1 MQIAGFFLFCNS
13 PFHTSIMMLPI
24 PYQGLKNKVRTC
36 SYFAAVLLTLSGC
49 ATGSKTTSAD
59 ARRGVVA
66 DKAMVVSAHP
76 DASKIGLEILRKGG
90 NAYDAAIA
98 TQFAL
103 AVCYPVAGN
112 IGGGGFLVYRH
123 HTGETGALDFR
134 EKAPA
139 AATRDMYLDSLG
151 NVVPNLS
158 LLGHLAAGVP
168 GSVDG
173 MVKIHEKLGTL
184 PFAELVQ
191 PAIDLARRGVVLTE
205 REARMLNNAKEEM
218 VDYNKHLPYL
228 VRQQSWR
235 PGDTL
240 YHLDLARTLERIRD
254 QGRDGFYKGETADL
268 IVKEMQRGGGLI
280 SHQDLKDYNAVW
292 RTPITGQYKNFKLT
306 SMSPPSSG
314 GIALLQLLTM
324 VEPYDLKKLG
334 WQQPQSIQYMV
345 EAERRVYADRATYL
359 GDPDFY
365 KVPTSGLLDR
375 TYLKERMQ
383 DVSLE
388 QATPSSAVKA
398 GELPVYESDQTT
410 HFSIVDQFGNAAS
423 ITTTINGGYGSMV
436 VVEGAGFLLNN
447 EMDDFSAK
455 PGVPNMFGLIGGEAN
470 AVQPGKRML
479 SAMTP
484 TIVEKDGKLYMVV
497 GTPGGSTIIT
507 SVFQTILNVVE
518 HGMTMQEAVA
528 APRFHHQWLPEE
540 IQHEPDAISP
550 EVRAILESKGYKL
563 KQRSRYGAVEGIL
576 VLPNGKL
583 EGGADPRGDDMA
595 VGF

>member
-1 MQIAGFFLFCNS
+1 
-13 PFHTSIMMLPI
+13 MLPI
-24 PYQGLKNKVRTC
+24 PDHRIKSRRYTFTC
-36 SYFAAVLLTLSGC
+36 FAAVLLTLSSC
-49 ATGSKTTSAD
+49 ATGSKTQTQA

-76 DASKIGLEILRKGG
+76 DASNIGLEILRKGG

-112 IGGGGFLVYRH
+112 IGGGGFLVYRQ

-134 EKAPA
+134 EKAPSA
-139 AATRDMYLDSLG
+139 ASRDMYLDSLG
-151 NVVPNLS
+151 NVIPDLS

-173 MVKIHEKLGTL
+173 MVKIHEKLGSL

-205 REARMLNNAKEEM
+205 RETRMLNNAKAQM
-218 VDYNKHLPYL
+218 LAHNKHTPYL
-228 VRQQSWR
+228 VNRQADWQ
-235 PGDTL
+235 PGDKL

-254 QGRDGFYKGETADL
+254 KGRDGFYTGETADQ

-280 SHQDLKDYNAVW
+280 SHKDLLAYNAVW
-292 RTPITGQYKNFKLT
+292 REPIKGQYKDLRII

-324 VEPYDLKKLG
+324 VEPYDLKAYG
-334 WQQPQSIQYMV
+334 WQQAPTIQLMT
-345 EAERRVYADRATYL
+345 EAKRRVYADRATYL

-365 KVPTSGLLDR
+365 KVPVSGLLDQN
-375 TYLKERMQ
+375 YLKTRMSN
-383 DVSLE
+383 VSLD
-388 QATPSSAVKA
+388 QATASSEIKA
-398 GELPVYESDQTT
+398 GEVPIYESDQTT

-455 PGVPNMFGLIGGEAN
+455 PGIPNMFGLIGGEAN
-470 AVQPGKRML
+470 AVQPSKRML

-484 TIVEKDGKLYMVV
+484 TIIEKAAKLYMVV

-528 APRFHHQWLPEE
+528 APRFHHQWLPDE

-563 KQRSRYGAVEGIL
+563 KQRNRYGAVEGIL

-583 EGGADPRGDDMA
+583 EGGADPRGDDKA
-595 VGF
+595 VGY

>member
-1 MQIAGFFLFCNS
+1 MQIAGFFLFCIILS
-13 PFHTSIMMLPI
+13 LLLMIHAFLAS
-24 PYQGLKNKVRTC
+24 GLSTKRLALITASV
-36 SYFAAVLLTLSGC
+36 LTLAGC
-49 ATGSKTTSAD
+49 VTRPQQPQVD
-59 ARRGVVA
+59 EARMGVVA

-76 DASKIGLEILRKGG
+76 DASNIGLEILRKGG

-139 AATRDMYLDSLG
+139 AAHRDMYLDSLG
-151 NVVPNLS
+151 NVIPDLS
-158 LLGHLAAGVP
+158 LMGHLAAGVP

-173 MVKIHEKLGTL
+173 MFKMHEKLGSL
-184 PFAELVQ
+184 PFADLIQ
-191 PAIDLARRGVVLTE
+191 PSIDLARRGVLLTE
-205 REARMLNNAKEEM
+205 REARMLNNARERM
-218 VDYNKHLPYL
+218 LQHNKHTPYL
-228 VRQQSWR
+228 TREQAWQ

-240 YHLDLARTLERIRD
+240 HHLDLARTLERIRD
-254 QGRDGFYKGETADL
+254 KGRDGFYAGETADL

-280 SHQDLKDYNAVW
+280 SHQDLRDYNAVW
-292 RTPITGQYKNFKLT
+292 RTPITGQYKEYTIT

-324 VEPYDLKKLG
+324 VEPYDLKGYG
-334 WQQPQSIQYMV
+334 WQQPQTIQLMT
-345 EAERRVYADRATYL
+345 EAKRRVYADRATYL
-359 GDPDFY
+359 GDPDFF
-365 KVPTSGLLDR
+365 KVPATGLLDR
-375 TYLKERMQ
+375 NYLKTRMQ
-383 DVSLE
+383 DVNLE
-388 QATPSSAVKA
+388 QATLSADVKA
-398 GELPVYESDQTT
+398 GELPFYESDQTT

-436 VVEGAGFLLNN
+436 VVESAGFLLNN

-484 TIVEKDGKLYMVV
+484 TILAKDNKLYMVV

-507 SVFQTILNVVE
+507 SVFQTILNVIE

-528 APRFHHQWLPEE
+528 APRFHHQWLPDE

-550 EVRAILESKGYKL
+550 EVRAVLESKGYKL
-563 KQRSRYGAVEGIL
+563 RQRARYGAVEGIL

-583 EGGADPRGDDMA
+583 EGGADPRGDDTA

>member
-1 MQIAGFFLFCNS
+1 
-13 PFHTSIMMLPI
+13 MMLPI
-24 PYQGLKNKVRTC
+24 PYQGLKDKVRTC
-36 SYFAAVLLTLSGC
+36 FYFAAVLLTLSGC
-49 ATGSKTTSAD
+49 ATGSKTTSAE
-59 ARRGVVA
+59 AGRGVIA

-139 AATRDMYLDSLG
+139 AATRDMYLDAEG

-168 GSVDG
+168 GAVDG

-228 VRQQSWR
+228 VRQQPWQ

-254 QGRDGFYKGETADL
+254 QGRDGFYTGETADL

-280 SHQDLKDYNAVW
+280 SHQDLRDYNAVW

-324 VEPYDLKKLG
+324 VEPYDLKKFG
-334 WQQPQSIQYMV
+334 WQQPQTIQYMV

-365 KVPTSGLLDR
+365 KVPVSGLLDR

-550 EVRAILESKGYKL
+550 EVRTILESKGYKL